1 MTLVVILTVRRGQL
15 EAFRAFES
23 QSAAIMARYGGTI
36 ERTVVIPPGSGSDMM
51 REVHIVTFP
60 GPAAFVSYREDADLQ
75 RAAPLREMSVVDTEI
90 LVGEDGPDYQPLI
103 N

>member
-15 EAFRAFES
+15 EIFRAFEA
-23 QSAAIMARYGGTI
+23 QAAAIMARYGGAI
-36 ERTVVIPPGSGSDMM
+36 ERTVVIPPGTGSDLL

-60 GPAAFVSYREDADLQ
+60 DAAAFVSYREDPDLH
-75 RAAPLREMSVVDTEI
+75 RAAPMREVSVEETEI
-90 LVGEDGPDYQPLI
+90 LVGEDGPDYRPLI